1 MIGSAWRLA
10 FGVVLLSAIA
20 CGGPPASH
28 AASWL
33 EMNTYL
39 TGPRYDGALPTCDA
53 ALGTI
58 AARFAE
64 KEGRFWNSDMQIL
77 GFDRVRQ
84 TAYRPWAVNTI
95 PRRFCS
101 AVALVSDGHK
111 HAVHYS
117 IGEDTGFA
125 GHTWGVNWCVVG
137 FDRNGAYNPRCK
149 MARP

>member
-39 TGPRYDGALPTCDA
+39 TGPRYDGDLPTCDA

-95 PRRFCS
+95 PRRFVVRSRWS
-101 AVALVSDGHK
+101 ATVINMRCITRSARTPALPG
-111 HAVHYS
+111 
-117 IGEDTGFA
+117 IP
-125 GHTWGVNWCVVG
+125 
-137 FDRNGAYNPRCK
+137 GA
-149 MARP
+149 